1 MVERMEIRRA
11 DAMGMCF
18 GVRDALQAMD
28 GISAPS
34 EVTVHGE
41 LVHNGEVLRLLD
53 RRGFR
58 QSDEQARAVPSTPS
72 VLITAHGVS
81 ERERERLRA
90 AGKRLIDT
98 TCPLVQKAHD
108 AAQQLQREGRRVV
121 VLGRAGHVEVRGIVE
136 DLDDA
141 LVVGSERDVRQWP
154 QARLGV
160 VCQTTTATERVASLL
175 AEIRRRNPGA
185 DVRFRHRLQPD
196 QGARR
201 GARGPAAGRRRAR
214 RRRWARL
221 QQHPPAG
228 RAGRGAGRAGAA
240 RRERGRAGR
249 GLVGGAPRG
258 RADRWDLDAGRDD
271 RRGARAA
278 ALGRGAARRRA
289 ALGLI
294 AATRG
299 VGSQRRA
306 FAVNKS

>member
-41 LVHNGEVLRLLD
+41 LVHNGEVLRLLN

-185 DVRFRHRLQPD
+185 DVRFVDTVCNPTKARGAALEALLPVVDALVVVGGRGSNNTRQLVARAEAQGVPALHVESAAELDEGWLAGRRAVGLTAGTSTLAATIDAVHARLLSVAERRG
-196 QGARR
+196 GARR
-201 GARGPAAGRRRAR
+201 SG
-214 RRRWARL
+214 
-221 QQHPPAG
+221 
-228 RAGRGAGRAGAA
+228 
-240 RRERGRAGR
+240 
-249 GLVGGAPRG
+249 
-258 RADRWDLDAGRDD
+258 
-271 RRGARAA
+271 
-278 ALGRGAARRRA
+278 
-289 ALGLI
+289 
-294 AATRG
+294 
-299 VGSQRRA
+299 
-306 FAVNKS
+306 